1 MADFIDVY
9 RFKLSLTRAQEEMT
23 PSGAETAPVW
33 SFVPSLSWKLGP
45 SHCLSQASAAI
56 QDWVME
62 CYTWLASPDP
72 CVRRGCSPFGSST
85 VKTTGD
91 FSETPSHLP
100 VGDEFLAKGA
110 CRVRPWTVHT
120 PRSQKRNLA

>member
-1 MADFIDVY
+1 MSGVTFGRGWRKRTAGDRQLMADFY

-23 PSGAETAPVW
+23 RGGRNSSRLVFCA
-33 SFVPSLSWKLGP
+33 FLSWKLGP

-56 QDWVME
+56 HGWVME

-91 FSETPSHLP
+91 LSETPSHLP
-100 VGDEFLAKGA
+100 VGDAFLAKGA
-110 CRVRPWTVHT
+110 C
-120 PRSQKRNLA
+120 